1 MTGLPHIPLSQQFPL
16 AFFFLVVW
24 FFIIACAIHGPW
36 PMSGPGLVDSMDL
49 PDCPPPVEVDLAQE
63 HGSFLFLVAD
73 ESLLLPAKIFVP
85 RPDPDI
91 REVPLCVPGG
101 ALGGRIPRF
110 ASEAIRDF
118 RL

>member
-1 MTGLPHIPLSQQFPL
+1 MGLPQILLSQQFPL

-24 FFIIACAIHGPW
+24 FFIISCAIHGPW

-63 HGSFLFLVAD
+63 HGSFLLLVAD
-73 ESLLLPAKIFVP
+73 ESLLLPAKILVP
-85 RPDPDI
+85 RP
-91 REVPLCVPGG
+91 EVGGADVGG
-101 ALGGRIPRF
+101 ALGGRIPLL
-110 ASEAIRDF
+110 ASEAILDF

>member
-1 MTGLPHIPLSQQFPL
+1 MIGLPHIRLSQQFPL

-24 FFIIACAIHGPW
+24 FLIIACAIQGPW
-36 PMSGPGLVDSMDL
+36 PMSGPGLVGSMNLSDR
-49 PDCPPPVEVDLAQE
+49 PPPVEVDLAQE
-63 HGSFLFLVAD
+63 HGSFLLLVAD
-73 ESLLLPAKIFVP
+73 EPLLLPAKILVP
-85 RPDPDI
+85 RPELDI
-91 REVPLCVPGG
+91 GEVARCVPAG